1 MRYLLQ
7 EKRWTDKGRVC
18 LVGVESAFFLLK
30 SIISNT
36 TVMMSHIHVN
46 TMHTLEIEKEVRS
59 SMEIV
64 IIESPPFIHVVCIK
78 SRRASLNK
86 SLQSILV

>member
-1 MRYLLQ
+1 
-7 EKRWTDKGRVC
+7 
-18 LVGVESAFFLLK
+18 
-30 SIISNT
+30 
-36 TVMMSHIHVN
+36 MMSHIHVN

-86 SLQSILV
+86 SLQSIFVQNDAKPSFVG